1 MPKGPTL
8 VALQALL
15 PGLGAASRVLLMWL
29 HQREPSHRCDTHTP
43 GSTAATGPSRAPQ
56 FAATAEACGEKGSTS
71 CPGTGQCFMW
81 SSPAFGRALAASG
94 DIKAGTR
101 CGLVLYTAI
110 TAQLGLECD
119 GASMGTQ
126 QRSAVFCCS
135 AAVPTAI
142 SSPCVLFFSRLPSP
156 LCTPEIKTGIRQIRV
171 KAGLLQTQKHDTS
184 H

>member
-1 MPKGPTL
+1 MFCSCGCTRGSQAIAMTPTHQ
-8 VALQALL
+8 AALL
-15 PGLGAASRVLLMWL
+15 PRVPPGPPNSLLLQKRAVRKAARPAQV
-29 HQREPSHRCDTHTP
+29 QGR
-43 GSTAATGPSRAPQ
+43 
-56 FAATAEACGEKGSTS
+56 
-71 CPGTGQCFMW
+71 CFMW
-81 SSPAFGRALAASG
+81 SSPAFGRALVASG

-101 CGLVLYTAI
+101 CGLVLHTAI
-110 TAQLGLECD
+110 TAQLRLECD

-126 QRSAVFCCS
+126 QRSAAFCCS

-156 LCTPEIKTGIRQIRV
+156 LRTPEIKIGIRQIRV